1 MAKSFTRVRRWSV
14 FAAVL
19 AACLSSG
26 LTASAASASTEFY
39 CSGCGLAE
47 YGNFHHAPVF
57 RFITVSYAHDL
68 SYPNGWIG
76 AGSSNGYVEY
86 AVNES
91 TAYYSGANELEGVIV
106 SHIHASITA
115 NAHVDY

>member
-1 MAKSFTRVRRWSV
+1 MQRSLVRIRRRIAV
-14 FAAVL
+14 ATVAILCLAGGFAV
-19 AACLSSG
+19 
-26 LTASAASASTEFY
+26 SAASAATEAY

-68 SYPNGWIG
+68 SFPNGWIG
-76 AGSSNGYVEY
+76 AGSSNGLVEY
-86 AVNES
+86 NPNES
-91 TAYYSGANELEGVIV
+91 TAFYSGANELEGVIV